1 MVIWSIYGQ
10 YKVNFVNIWSVGGLA
25 VQGSPIMLCVSMTYV
40 RRWDCEHSGAQAR
53 ICKAVHTVGFSSR
66 ALPLWHTYRLPMRW
80 PMQCSLIMQRFV
92 RFWEIGV
99 GSSQDSGRWS
109 QDTTDRK
116 NYSTGDLRGWNLKE
130 EGRKENKFSGH
141 HRQEKIFPKNRR
153 RIISTLSIGWRP
165 ESGVMQVLGSL
176 KSRTAIP

>member
-53 ICKAVHTVGFSSR
+53 ICKEVHTVGFFIQSF
-66 ALPLWHTYRLPMRW
+66 ATQAHIQLPMRW

-116 NYSTGDLRGWNLKE
+116 NYSTRDLRGWNLKE

>member
-40 RRWDCEHSGAQAR
+40 RRWDVNTL
-53 ICKAVHTVGFSSR
+53 VHNTYVRRCTLWVFSSR

-109 QDTTDRK
+109 QDTTARK
-116 NYSTGDLRGWNLKE
+116 NYSTRDLRGWNLKE

-141 HRQEKIFPKNRR
+141 RRQEMIFPKNRR